1 MWANGLAKCSWQ
13 KGNLLTVQISVSCNC
28 RLVPWSASTSLRMIH
43 VSLLTGLR
51 FFLSSVSSV
60 PALRAMISGAASGSW
75 AIGEPHSGQK
85 IRWTS
90 KPEDPLLEYFLAG
103 PLMVSFSLGTTV
115 TRAAAG

>member
-1 MWANGLAKCSWQ
+1 MVRLDVTQNDSCVSTYGLEVLLELGVERTRLESNDLGSSIGVM
-13 KGNLLTVQISVSCNC
+13 GN
-28 RLVPWSASTSLRMIH
+28 R
-43 VSLLTGLR
+43 
-51 FFLSSVSSV
+51 
-60 PALRAMISGAASGSW
+60 
-75 AIGEPHSGQK
+75 EPHSGQK